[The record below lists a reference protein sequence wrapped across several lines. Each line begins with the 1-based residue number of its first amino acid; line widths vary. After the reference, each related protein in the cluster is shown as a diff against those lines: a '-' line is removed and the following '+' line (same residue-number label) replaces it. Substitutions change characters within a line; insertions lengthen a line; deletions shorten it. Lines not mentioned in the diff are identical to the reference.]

1 MENAQLVSL
10 KEHLE
15 SRINAL
21 EKQVLAAMDA
31 SEKAITKAELAAEK
45 RFEGVNEFRSSLD
58 DSNKL
63 NARQTEVDHRFNS
76 MNEKVERLTKEMDSQ
91 RDVSRGRG
99 DVWGWVGGGII
110 GLIVALLLVFVQ
122 GISNPPAPR
131 EVIREVPR
139 EIIREVP
146 KEVPREPGD

>member
-1 MENAQLVSL
+1 MMEDAYPAVSL

-31 SEKAITKAELAAEK
+31 SEKAISKAELAAEK
-45 RFEGVNEFRSSLD
+45 RFEGVNEFRNSLD

-122 GISNPPAPR
+122 GITATVSNPPAPR
-131 EVIREVPR
+131 E
-139 EIIREVP
+139 IIIEVP
-146 KEVPREPGD
+146 KEPNKGALD